1 MEIFMKKAITSLL
14 CAALAALILFGCS
27 EPSDIP
33 SGFKL
38 ASNDACDF
46 DFVVPSTW
54 TVSLSDG
61 TVAAYC
67 SPTDPSSISVMP
79 GELENA
85 DSTVDD
91 WWASYQSDFESV
103 YSETEVVGI
112 TDAMLDGVKGKTYT
126 LTGKLGDNTYRF
138 EITAAVYHS
147 RIYMVTFTST
157 PELYE
162 NHTET
167 LASVIENFKFH

>member
-1 MEIFMKKAITSLL
+1 MKKATMSIF
-14 CAALAALILFGCS
+14 CAALAVLLLFGCS
-27 EPSDIP
+27 EQSDVP
-33 SGFKL
+33 AGFKL

-67 SPTDPSSISVMP
+67 SPTDPSSVSVMA
-79 GELENA
+79 GELEHA

-91 WWASYQSDFESV
+91 WWASYLPDFESV
-103 YSETEVVGI
+103 YSETEVVSV
-112 TDAMLDGVKGKTYT
+112 TDAVLDGVKGKTFT
-126 LTGKLGDNTYRF
+126 LTGKLGENVYRF
-138 EITAAVYHS
+138 EITAAAYHS

-167 LASVIENFKFH
+167 LASVIENFKFR